1 MAKVNPAAIAS
12 GAISLVGETMN
23 NLRNNQDARTATAAK
38 ISSTNYDQLSAEH
51 AAHIPLNFGFEHPF
65 YEGLKGSL
73 QSGMS
78 GTSAGMSAGGPWGA
92 LIGAIAG
99 TAAGGFS
106 GTFGALK
113 RNKQGREAEARLNPL
128 SQSRFEGAV
137 EGMRAQD
144 ISNSLINYAALG
156 GQLNTQGGNFSQ
168 GLEIFNTG
176 GRHEANSFGGIP
188 QGVDSQGI
196 PNTVEE
202 GETKFNNYIFS
213 NREMIDKNMNQGIG
227 LPGRINGRS
236 FADASKIINKYREE
250 RPNDAIANRT
260 ANTQL
265 NTLRQLQEETKQLKE
280 QVTMGMNQAAYG
292 GDLNDLKAT
301 SISKILSNRGKRH
314 QYATGDPLDLG
325 MNLNTNAPF
334 DEYTAMEQGI
344 ITNLNNI
351 PDLNS
356 LIDNAYVTESGN
368 HANAINWINSND
380 FNNSN
385 NSQEAQ
391 PTKFK
396 FDPNSISNLGV
407 MGSNLIQ
414 LIGALK
420 AKPDVMSL
428 PRAKAGTRLNENFKY
443 NPLDREYL
451 ANKLRAESGATR
463 RGVLNT
469 SGGNRATA
477 TAGIIGVDKNYL
489 NAIGDSYLKADES
502 NQSKLMQMSQLIN
515 QARQANNATGLQE
528 ANLNSQIALNE
539 YDYNARARAARANA
553 IREGLA
559 SLSQNA
565 TDLGN
570 YYGNQKSVNNM
581 FPNYQLYGEFKN
593 K

>member
-1 MAKVNPAAIAS
+1 MAKVNPAAMAS
-12 GAISLVGETMN
+12 GAISLVGETKN
-23 NLRNNQDARTATAAK
+23 NLRNNQDARTATAAQ
-38 ISSTNYDQLSAEH
+38 ISSTNYDQLSAEY

-73 QSGMS
+73 QSGIF
-78 GTSAGMSAGGPWGA
+78 GAIAGGGNPLGT

-128 SQSRFEGAV
+128 SQSRFEGAA
-137 EGMRAQD
+137 EGMRVQD

-188 QGVDSQGI
+188 QGVDNQGV

-260 ANTQL
+260 ADVQL
-265 NTLRQLQEETKQLKE
+265 NTLRGLQEQTKQLKM
-280 QVTMGMNQAAYG
+280 QNISGMSNAMNQFGEG
-292 GDLNDLKAT
+292 GDMIQSVNNT
-301 SISKILSNRGKRH
+301 IPIPKI
-314 QYATGDPLDLG
+314 T
-325 MNLNTNAPF
+325 T
-334 DEYTAMEQGI
+334 
-344 ITNLNNI
+344 
-351 PDLNS
+351 
-356 LIDNAYVTESGN
+356 
-368 HANAINWINSND
+368 
-380 FNNSN
+380 NNSTSTIN
-385 NSQEAQ
+385 PIDAELEKLKMTNRAKYGFDPNESNFE
-391 PTKFK
+391 

-428 PRAKAGTRLNENFKY
+428 PRVKAGTRLNENFKY

-477 TAGIIGVDKNYL
+477 MAGIIGVDRNYL

-515 QARQANNATGLQE
+515 QARQANNATALQE

-565 TDLGN
+565 IDLGN